1 MLAGQSK
8 EITAYIQEIQD
19 LLGDKENKDMKPLQA
34 WTLRDCSQTLLLTW
48 VRGRRPSL
56 PGDAIHD
63 LPQQIPLCTKLERL
77 EPKHDASL
85 TQKA

>member
-1 MLAGQSK
+1 MLAEQSK

-48 VRGRRPSL
+48 VRGRSPSL
-56 PGDAIHD
+56 PGDAMIC
-63 LPQQIPLCTKLERL
+63 LSKFPCVQNLRGLNPSMMLL
-77 EPKHDASL
+77 
-85 TQKA
+85 